1 MSGPGRFAVLLAA
14 AVVGVVGSLMTAPTA
29 VSASQPRQPEQAETA
44 DVQAGENVFRAHC
57 AMCHGGDAS
66 GMMGMHPS
74 LRGAVERLS
83 REGVEVAIRQG
94 RRTQPPMPAWEGRL
108 SDEEIDDLVAYIASL
123 PTGPRNF
130 GPGSGGPMM
139 MYDNHDES
147 GRRGDV
153 VVPLPL
159 LVVAVVIV
167 AAVLAAAG
175 WGLRRAKEE
184 PRRVLDRR
192 YAAGELSRHEYLQRR
207 SDMEPDATA
216 HFEQE

>member
-1 MSGPGRFAVLLAA
+1 MTWSGRFAVLAAA
-14 AVVGVVGSLMTAPTA
+14 AVVGVVVSLMTAFTH
-29 VSASQPRQPEQAETA
+29 VSATQPRDPEQAETA
-44 DVQAGENVFRAHC
+44 DVQAGEDVFRANC
-57 AMCHGGDAS
+57 AMCHGADAS

-94 RRTQPPMPAWEGRL
+94 RRTQPPMPAWEARL
-108 SDEEIDDLVAYIASL
+108 SDDEIDDVVAYIASL

-139 MYDNHDES
+139 RQDNDDDS
-147 GRRGDV
+147 GRRGEV
-153 VVPLPL
+153 VLPLPFL
-159 LVVAVVIV
+159 VIAVLVVAG
-167 AAVLAAAG
+167 VLAAGG
-175 WGLRRAKEE
+175 WGLRRVRGQ

-192 YAAGELSRHEYLQRR
+192 YASGELSRHEYLQRR